1 MFRLIKLAKVN
12 KSYIFLIFIL
22 NLIYSSIPILEV
34 FVVGKFLNNIHESLY
49 FFEFIGILIAH
60 FFIRQILSYYNY
72 KFNLHIEKQFS
83 TFTMNFI
90 SKIPYFNY
98 ENEDFHREVYYVKD
112 IVPKFKNY
120 LNSII
125 SLFSYFIRFLGYCFI
140 VSTLIWYLGIIVFIL
155 FIPLIFVAIYSGNL
169 EYESYL
175 ESEDFFRRA
184 NYFAD
189 VLIEKET
196 ALERASYKYNV
207 FIDKKWKENNDKG
220 IDIEKKTL
228 FFSELYANI
237 GIIIMMIILLVIFL
251 VIIIFGKN
259 QISLGLSVSLFS
271 SLLVFTD
278 EISYKLS
285 MNVKKFVDSK
295 LFLNKFIEFITK
307 DYKIDIDSSKLIN
320 NVEKIEFK
328 NVSYTYGNNYI
339 LKNCSFIMEKSNKY
353 AIVGENGA
361 GKTTLVK
368 ILLGL
373 LDYEGSIL
381 INGVELREISKNC
394 LSKHF
399 GAIFQDF
406 VKYEMTVSEN
416 IGFEKNKNI
425 DEIIRKVGLNKKIDS
440 FENGKNQFL
449 GKLEEGISLSLGEWQ
464 KIALARLL
472 IRNCDCL
479 IFDEPTASLDP
490 ISEREIIENI
500 NHLIT
505 EDNIGIWITH
515 RLGSCR
521 SCDYILV
528 LKDGKIVEN
537 DTFNNLLNFE
547 SYFKKLYTTQRSWYN
562 E

>member
-83 TFTMNFI
+83 TFIMNFI
-90 SKIPYFNY
+90 SEIPYFNY

-278 EISYKLS
+278 EISYKVF

-295 LFLNKFIEFITK
+295 LFLNKF
-307 DYKIDIDSSKLIN
+307 N
-320 NVEKIEFK
+320 
-328 NVSYTYGNNYI
+328 
-339 LKNCSFIMEKSNKY
+339 
-353 AIVGENGA
+353 
-361 GKTTLVK
+361 
-368 ILLGL
+368 
-373 LDYEGSIL
+373 
-381 INGVELREISKNC
+381 
-394 LSKHF
+394 
-399 GAIFQDF
+399 
-406 VKYEMTVSEN
+406 
-416 IGFEKNKNI
+416 
-425 DEIIRKVGLNKKIDS
+425 
-440 FENGKNQFL
+440 
-449 GKLEEGISLSLGEWQ
+449 
-464 KIALARLL
+464 
-472 IRNCDCL
+472 
-479 IFDEPTASLDP
+479 
-490 ISEREIIENI
+490 
-500 NHLIT
+500 
-505 EDNIGIWITH
+505 
-515 RLGSCR
+515 
-521 SCDYILV
+521 
-528 LKDGKIVEN
+528 
-537 DTFNNLLNFE
+537 
-547 SYFKKLYTTQRSWYN
+547 
-562 E
+562 